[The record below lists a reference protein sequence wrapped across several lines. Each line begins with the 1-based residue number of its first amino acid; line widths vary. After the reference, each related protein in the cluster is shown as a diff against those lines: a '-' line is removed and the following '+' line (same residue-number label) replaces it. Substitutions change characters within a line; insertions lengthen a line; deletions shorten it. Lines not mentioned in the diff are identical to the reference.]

1 LTRARN
7 GRLVAVAAA
16 ILAAI
21 VIPAQAMA
29 TAAAD
34 DKSVA
39 AEVAGQK
46 ITMQEMDDF
55 LRKTNAKAFQEFYD
69 ARRAALEGL
78 SAETLIAAEAA
89 AKGITADKLKEQLAS
104 SAPAVT
110 DADIQKFYDENK
122 GRVGGRTLDQVK
134 DQIKNYL
141 ATTGQQKVM
150 ADFLSAQKAK
160 SNVRILLAPPR
171 ADVKIAENDP
181 KKGPANAPVRI
192 VEFSDFQ

>member
-78 SAETLIAAEAA
+78 IAEKLIAAEAA